1 MKLYINIQQFIITAQ
16 NEVSQ
21 TKIDMG
27 IITERDYRDLQII
40 IATMNIILINYIYTV
55 LLFTLII
62 MLF

>member
-1 MKLYINIQQFIITAQ
+1 MKVYINIQQFIITAQ

-40 IATMNIILINYIYTV
+40 IATMNIILI
-55 LLFTLII
+55 
-62 MLF
+62 